1 MVRRSGNVKNAQRNM
16 LFNLIGKHILRLV
29 ALENIDVI
37 VAPSSLGNKHQLYI
51 FISSHQYVINHN
63 SSLYANF
70 FEHQYGTL
78 LFVCFYDNS
87 FHFLWR
93 SCLLIKFC
101 RFKKKSLYA
110 NLFYQILGLFIYGF
124 GIDLLFFYINKS

>member
-51 FISSHQYVINHN
+51 CISSQQYVNLN
-63 SSLYANF
+63 SSIYANYF
-70 FEHQYGTL
+70 
-78 LFVCFYDNS
+78 
-87 FHFLWR
+87 
-93 SCLLIKFC
+93 
-101 RFKKKSLYA
+101 
-110 NLFYQILGLFIYGF
+110 
-124 GIDLLFFYINKS
+124 